1 MQCGY
6 LTSTYLYGTYGFFEA
21 YRKLKEK
28 NSECFFSLTQ
38 VVGNE
43 AWARSDVVVAR
54 AEQKR
59 TGSAMLVYTAHNF

>member
-1 MQCGY
+1 MRVFDEY
-6 LTSTYLYGTYGFFEA
+6 LYLYGTYGFFEA

-43 AWARSDVVVAR
+43 A
-54 AEQKR
+54 
-59 TGSAMLVYTAHNF
+59 